1 MGNQINIVITTTDQ
15 NFASTKDQIIR
26 GLGDMDRAGQQAG
39 RGLDSAFAFAK
50 GQFIYDF
57 FKQGA
62 SAAVEFGKEAV
73 QAFNE
78 ARAAQLGLTSV
89 AQFKG
94 IAGDVTQTLKD
105 LQLVK
110 DGLLSLGEA
119 SQTLQPLLA
128 RGFSLEQSVNLLKA
142 FADNAAFGKQA
153 GLTFGQAVISQAQ
166 GVKQLNNQLSDNGG
180 LTTNL
185 SVILKQRGF
194 ELADLDDKQKSA
206 AATLAF
212 YNGLLAESAP
222 NQGNASKVA
231 QEFAGQ
237 LGRLEAA
244 QKKFFETTGGV
255 IAQNPELAKGIS
267 AITDEI
273 TKLAEEAGRSGSGV
287 NELLT
292 GTVNIAG
299 EVLQSMANIVE
310 SARILADTYKELKQ
324 SPAGGIVGTLEL
336 LNQTVAPVTQ
346 AFGIDARK
354 EGEAALAKEI
364 ETTKRWTAEHAK
376 MNAELARDTAER
388 KRNTEQIEA
397 RRAAIVKSQAEEEA
411 VALLTSH
418 SPLSPGQRD
427 RLTFIMKFELD
438 QAGADK
444 ALAQARKVSE
454 EFAKL
459 EHDALT
465 QVTQL
470 GRELAGDNSM
480 VKTLNEAGAA
490 AEKFGEKFGAVS
502 DDILRRFDQLSKR
515 KFATDFFK
523 SDLESIEKIT
533 QLTQRAQ
540 QLSSGREF
548 EQAEQQRRA
557 EFAQKQAGYESQIRE
572 LQTGRQLDQVEKAAE
587 AVRSIVQSGLVGVE
601 LSKAIAQAT
610 EGLSVE
616 QLQQG
621 GLRYTRRDAL
631 VDIQQSERTAE
642 AFRKAPPEV
651 EQARDFINKAQKE
664 FDLAKLNPSFDQAQ
678 GQEILDKTISTVLGR
693 IDPSKLS
700 PDLRNLEL
708 DATKRQIEHEV
719 QQRAALQAMVEKF
732 GVSINTFDSASTA
745 LKTTF
750 ENGVNVNVN
759 VKDQSPTTSSQVL
772 GEAPGG
778 DTLFATPGNLSNN
791 N

>member
-292 GTVNIAG
+292 GTVNIAS
-299 EVLQSMANIVE
+299 EVLQSMANIVQ
-310 SARILADTYKELKQ
+310 SARLLADTYKELKQ

-336 LNQTVAPVTQ
+336 LNQTVAPVSK
-346 AFGIDARK
+346 ALGIDARK
-354 EGEAALAKEI
+354 EREASLAKET
-364 ETTKRWTAEHAK
+364 EAAKRWTAEHAK
-376 MNAELARDTAER
+376 MAAVLAKETAER
-388 KRNTEQIEA
+388 KHNTEQIEA
-397 RRAAIVKSQAEEEA
+397 RRAAIVRSQAEEEA

-444 ALAQARKVSE
+444 ALAQARKASE
-454 EFAKL
+454 DFAKL

-480 VKTLNEAGAA
+480 VKTLNEAGTA

-732 GVSINTFDSASTA
+732 GVSINTFDSASGA
-745 LKTTF
+745 LKTAIEKGITID
-750 ENGVNVNVN
+750 VS
-759 VKDQSPTTSSQVL
+759 VKDDPFGSTRSRLDSV
-772 GEAPGG
+772 APGAEILAG
-778 DTLFATPGNLSNN
+778 GGLSNN
-791 N
+791 Y